1 MAVVRRQE
9 GRIGMVE
16 LAAPPGN
23 ALGQGMLEEL
33 AAAVDWAEARGLER
47 VILAGQGRGF
57 SAGADPR
64 EFGQPPRAPHPGD
77 VLDRIAGGPVPWVAA
92 LHGAVLAEGAELA
105 LACRYRVAQPGTVI
119 GFPGGPLG
127 LSPGAGATWRLP
139 RLLGVEAALRL
150 LVSGRPVGVEEALR
164 MGLVDALADAPIA
177 QAVALGAGTIRA
189 RPSVTRLPAPEPAP
203 RAVAGIRDEVA
214 RRMPGEVA
222 PGKDRRTGRVGP
234 VRSAGPPPRGRA
246 RGAPRVGQRPPGRR
260 PASPVPCRTRGPGR
274 GWGRGRG
281 VAREGPR
288 RAGRRRTSAR
298 AGTGAAPGRAGGGAG
313 RARRR
318 PSGHSRLRA
327 CDRNRSRGR
336 GGGAAGPGCGAG

>member
-64 EFGQPPRAPHPGD
+64 EFGQPLRAPHPGD

-222 PGKDRRTGRVGP
+222 PARIVELVELGLSAPLDRHREAERAAHLELANGP
-234 VRSAGPPPRGRA
+234 QAAALRHLFLAERAAG
-246 RGAPRVGQRPPGRR
+246 PRVGARQRCCPRR
-260 PASPVPCRTRGPGR
+260 PASRWPATNLRPRWNRRCAGAGWRWCGPGTTPTIR
-274 GWGRGRG
+274 PFPP
-281 VAREGPR
+281 AR
-288 RAGRRRTSAR
+288 
-298 AGTGAAPGRAGGGAG
+298 
-313 RARRR
+313 
-318 PSGHSRLRA
+318 L
-327 CDRNRSRGR
+327 
-336 GGGAAGPGCGAG
+336 